1 MYSGSSYSVVE
12 CFPSSVKRKMHCCI
26 LINRVIA
33 NDFRHGKCTASPTL
47 ADQVDGRCGLY
58 QKQTDAAC
66 YTCHIVFFSFP
77 DRNQLKKHY
86 HSVIQPFR
94 LQPAVT
100 LHKLTPQISSPVLS
114 FERKISPVGFFFK
127 PVLILF
133 AQLEAF
139 GIHSRIHFS
148 CVPRN

>member
-1 MYSGSSYSVVE
+1 
-12 CFPSSVKRKMHCCI
+12 MHCCI

-33 NDFRHGKCTASPTL
+33 NDFRHSKCTASPTL

-86 HSVIQPFR
+86 HAVIQPFR

-114 FERKISPVGFFFK
+114 FERKISHGVFFK
-127 PVLILF
+127 ACSHLVCSARGFWYPFPDPFFLR
-133 AQLEAF
+133 AQKLSKVIICR
-139 GIHSRIHFS
+139 GPKMHLS
-148 CVPRN
+148 CCVK